1 VTERVKL
8 QFRAEAFNLTNT
20 PSYFVANNQNDAPT
34 TNAVQGAGFGKIVI
48 TNPNYT
54 PRALQLALKLIF

>member
-1 VTERVKL
+1 
-8 QFRAEAFNLTNT
+8 LTNT

-48 TNPNYT
+48 TNPSYT
-54 PRALQLALKLIF
+54 PRALQLALKLVF